1 MRATV
6 KTAYFDRSGLHKVGA
21 VVDVDASNPYVVFN
35 EVKPVKTEKKEE
47 AKAETKKESKPRRK
61 TTKKG

>member
-1 MRATV
+1 MKATV

-21 VVDVDASNPYVVFN
+21 VVDVDAPNPYVVIDDA
-35 EVKPVKTEKKEE
+35 KPAKAEKKEE
-47 AKAETKKESKPRRK
+47 AKAETKKEVKPKKR